1 MRRIP
6 VALDESLSALIE
18 SRADINKR
26 SMNKEIVFLVEAA
39 LAAEHDGNLEIL
51 RTLMIAQGGI
61 AELIHQAA
69 R

>member
-6 VALDESLSALIE
+6 VALDDSLSALIE

-26 SMNKEIVFLVEAA
+26 SMNKEIIFLIEAA
-39 LAAEHDGNLEIL
+39 LAAEHGNNLEIL

-61 AELIHQAA
+61 PTLIAEQ
-69 R
+69 